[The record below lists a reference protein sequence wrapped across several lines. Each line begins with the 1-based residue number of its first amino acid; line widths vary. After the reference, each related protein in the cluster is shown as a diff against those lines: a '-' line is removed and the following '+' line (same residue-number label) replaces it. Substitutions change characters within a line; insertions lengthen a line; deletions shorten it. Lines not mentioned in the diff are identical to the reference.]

1 MHERKRIDTQARV
14 THSAIG
20 RTVRHLMDKANDGKG
35 IGILRLARQAGVGV
49 GSVQAI
55 LNDPD
60 HSPSVRV
67 LDRLSRFFG
76 LKGVWVLVRG
86 LDHQQEVE
94 TWFADCRLRFTPTE
108 EDHQRVLALC
118 ERFQGFDSVALALS
132 TTRGFSRREWNDFLD
147 RLESLQLQ

>member
-1 MHERKRIDTQARV
+1 MLKRKRIDTQART

-20 RTVRHLMDKANDGKG
+20 RTVRRLMDQANDGKG
-35 IGILRLARQAGVGV
+35 IGIIRLARQAGIGV

-67 LDRLSRFFG
+67 LERLSRTFG

-86 LDHQQEVE
+86 LDHEHDVE
-94 TWFADCRLRFTPTE
+94 HWFADCRLRFAPSA
-108 EDHQRVLALC
+108 EDHARVLALC
-118 ERFQGFDSVALALS
+118 DRFQGFEPIAVALS

-147 RLESLQLQ
+147 RLEGLTA